1 MLFFSPIFRL
11 YAWRDLKA
19 FIPTGN
25 QAELF
30 LCQFSPT
37 PQFRRALFLTPSP
50 QWRICPRSLC
60 PPLTSF
66 FDCSLSCRQ
75 HAAYANTRSFIPE
88 TPPLNECNLKWGH
101 TCTHL
106 QRRRG
111 GGWSMET
118 RTYYNQWICMP
129 SLTCSHS
136 KHRTL
141 TVLKRAD
148 RNMWCHRLF
157 YLRGLFTQTD
167 GSQTRHLRLEVVGY
181 WCTFKKKIFFK
192 TAHSVICAERERRS
206 AAAHLFWRRSWI

>member
-106 QRRRG
+106 QRRRWG
-111 GGWSMET
+111 GGVEHGNTHVLQSVDLHALSDM
-118 RTYYNQWICMP
+118 Q
-129 SLTCSHS
+129 SLKTSNADSFKTSRQEYMVSQIILSARAVHPDW
-136 KHRTL
+136 RL
-141 TVLKRAD
+141 TDK
-148 RNMWCHRLF
+148 
-157 YLRGLFTQTD
+157 T
-167 GSQTRHLRLEVVGY
+167 SQTGGCWLLMY
-181 WCTFKKKIFFK
+181 F
-192 TAHSVICAERERRS
+192 
-206 AAAHLFWRRSWI
+206 